1 MWSVLRVLCI
11 RYDFQFDVGRF
22 IQYVTNGNL
31 RPKALTH
38 LTDSTD
44 VLRQLG
50 NICSTSQYWLVG
62 SLFRAIR
69 IQGESVDTGESVDK
83 KVPLSQGTRHF
94 EAHFLES

>member
-38 LTDSTD
+38 LLTNSLD
-44 VLRQLG
+44 VLWQLG

-69 IQGESVDTGESVDK
+69 IQGESVDK
-83 KVPLSQGTRHF
+83 KVPLS
-94 EAHFLES
+94 